1 MSTESE
7 RRLPGD
13 GTANESARQT
23 GSESQYDR
31 RGAEAPETGRR
42 QETDAERV
50 GEPAGAPHS
59 AERTADRDVIGA
71 DARGTGD
78 AAETGRPAGVTRA
91 PESARESRES
101 TAAGEP
107 AQRAEA
113 GGPTAGAAAGG
124 QSSLLFAEAEFDR
137 LRMQWR
143 EVQVTFVDDPKTAV
157 ARADDLVGDTINKMI
172 STYQQRKRELDERRG
187 DKSDTEDLRQA
198 LRGYR
203 TFFDQ
208 LLSTGA

>member
-23 GSESQYDR
+23 DSESQYDR
-31 RGAEAPETGRR
+31 HGAEAPETGRR

-50 GEPAGAPHS
+50 GEPAGAPRS

-78 AAETGRPAGVTRA
+78 AVETGRPAGA
-91 PESARESRES
+91 AQAQESAR
-101 TAAGEP
+101 AAEP
-107 AQRAEA
+107 APGTERTEA
-113 GGPTAGAAAGG
+113 GGSTAGPAAGG
-124 QSSLLFAEAEFDR
+124 QSSSLFAAADFDR
-137 LRMQWR
+137 LRTQWR

-157 ARADDLVGDTINKMI
+157 ARADDLVGDTIDKMI

>member
-31 RGAEAPETGRR
+31 YGAEAPETGRR

-50 GEPAGAPHS
+50 GEPAGAPRS

-78 AAETGRPAGVTRA
+78 AVETGRPAGAAQA
-91 PESARESRES
+91 PESAR
-101 TAAGEP
+101 AAAEP
-107 AQRAEA
+107 AASTERVEA
-113 GGPTAGAAAGG
+113 GATAGSAAG
-124 QSSLLFAEAEFDR
+124 QSSLLFAEADFDR
-137 LRMQWR
+137 LRTQWR

-172 STYQQRKRELDERRG
+172 STFQQRKRELDERRG